1 MMTNEISYA
10 SEFYSFLTGRVSTAI
25 GRRLQRNFKES
36 GLHITAEQWSVLY
49 YLWES
54 EGLSQQDIA
63 KLTFRDKPSVS
74 RLISNLEKQKLLVRV
89 CSSRD
94 KRANQIYLTAQGHKI
109 KDKCMQQAEKTISE
123 ALSGVDRVSMQQA
136 QQILE
141 IVFNNLK

>member
-1 MMTNEISYA
+1 MITNENNYA
-10 SEFYSFLTGRVSTAI
+10 SEFYSFLTGKVSTAI

-36 GLHITAEQWSVLY
+36 GIQITAEQWSVLY
-49 YLWES
+49 YLWDS

-63 KLTFRDKPSVS
+63 KLTYRDKPSVS
-74 RLISNLEKQKLLVRV
+74 RLISNLEKQKILVRV
-89 CSSRD
+89 SSSGD

-109 KDKCMQQAEKTISE
+109 KDKCMLQAEKTISQ
-123 ALSGVDRVSMQQA
+123 ALEGVDRKSMQQA